1 MLKDKR
7 KHERFN
13 VTKAF
18 AGRICRKD
26 KKTLLS
32 GDIPIST
39 KDISMGGVRL
49 QWPKSWQCKKCN
61 KCLGWVFNHGCRF
74 KNNETNRINRILDE
88 EVLLRM
94 TIESNKDKVKEIFLK
109 VVWTEKTE
117 DLQEHYDVGLNFVNT
132 DKDADETISVII
144 KGNKKK

>member
-18 AGRICRKD
+18 TGRICRKD

-32 GDIPIST
+32 GDIPILA
-39 KDISMGGVRL
+39 KDISMGGMRL
-49 QWPKSWQCKKCN
+49 QWPKGWQCKKCN
-61 KCLGWVFNHGCRF
+61 KCLGWVFNHNCRF
-74 KNNETNRINRILDE
+74 KNNETNRINRTLDE

-109 VVWTEKTE
+109 VAWTDKAE
-117 DLQEHYDVGLNFVNT
+117 DSQDHYDVGLSFVN
-132 DKDADETISVII
+132 ADRATEETITVII
-144 KGNKKK
+144 KSNKKK